1 MNMFNP
7 KTSLAESK
15 GIDLPIMYWYLAGF
29 MSGEKL
35 KECMAWRKDIRK
47 HFKEYEK
54 SGFGVTKYL
63 AFPFAFLDPFN
74 GKEFESIDGKG
85 LTSNIP
91 ANAIFDGDYL
101 SVKTAHGIIAN
112 LDDFFLDFLK
122 EFNTRPATLKKAYE
136 AINFLINKITGK
148 RDMIGT
154 YFEICWAYDQKK
166 PVVLIV
172 PKNKLEIAMKHP
184 FLQRASQIVSS
195 VEELKKNYVLET
207 FYKRMAG
214 AIY

>member
-1 MNMFNP
+1 MSMFNP

-15 GIDLPIMYWYLAGF
+15 GIDLPIMYWYLAGY

-35 KECMAWRKDIRK
+35 KECMGWRKEIRK
-47 HFKEYEK
+47 HFTEYEQSIIK
-54 SGFGVTKYL
+54 GKFLS
-63 AFPFAFLDPFN
+63 FPFGFLDPFN

-112 LDDFFLDFLK
+112 LDDFFLDFLETFDK
-122 EFNTRPATLKKAYE
+122 RPNTLERAWKA
-136 AINFLINKITGK
+136 IDFLIEKMKGK
-148 RDMIGT
+148 RDMVGT
-154 YFEICWAYDQKK
+154 YFEICWAYKLEK

-172 PKNKLEIAMKHP
+172 PERKLEMATKHP
-184 FLQRASQIVSS
+184 FLQRASQIVTSI
-195 VEELKKNYVLET
+195 EELTEKKVLET
-207 FYKRMAG
+207 FYRRMAG